1 MKLQGNAVVAQSG
14 GPTAV
19 INNSVCGVIQE
30 WLKGDPPGTLYG
42 ALFGIRGVMEEH
54 MLDLSRQPSH
64 IIEGLRYTPG
74 VALGSC
80 RYKLDREEDFSRL
93 LDAFKKHGIRY
104 FFFIGGNDSMDTA
117 DKINRFAD
125 KVNYEMRVIGIPK
138 TIDND
143 LPETDHTPGYGSA
156 AKFLAA
162 TVRETGLDLKGLI
175 TSNRIVVLEAMGR
188 NAGWLTA
195 ASALA
200 KREECDAPHL
210 IYLPEVPF
218 EREKFL
224 EQVSEVYR
232 EYRFAYV
239 VASEGIRYPDSGYVF
254 KGRGKDPFGHVR
266 LGGLADTLKGIIEEE
281 LHLNVRGI
289 SLGTLQRAAAHFA
302 SRTDADEAYLV
313 GSAAV
318 RAALQ
323 GETDIMITLLRDESA
338 GTYRCT
344 TGTVDLSAVA
354 NVEKKV
360 PLDWISAT
368 GSYVEDE
375 FLDYA
380 RPLIAGEVSPV
391 IKDGLPDFVHFQDF
405 KIPELR
411 RELDRDAASV
421 VK

>member
-19 INNSVCGVIQE
+19 INNSVCGVVQE
-30 WLKGDPPGTLYG
+30 WLKDEPPGTLFG
-42 ALFGIRGVMEEH
+42 ALFGIRGVMEEN
-54 MLDLSRQPSH
+54 MLDLSRQPAH

-74 VALGSC
+74 AALGSS
-80 RYKLDREEDFSRL
+80 RYRLDREEDYGRL
-93 LDAFKKHGIRY
+93 LDAFKKHEIRY

-125 KVNYEMRVIGIPK
+125 GVNYEMRVIGIPK

-143 LPETDHTPGYGSA
+143 LPGTDHTPGYGSA
-156 AKFLAA
+156 AKFLAS

-175 TSNRIVVLEAMGR
+175 TGNRIVVLEAMGR

-210 IYLPEVPF
+210 IYLPEKPF
-218 EREKFL
+218 ERRRFL
-224 EQVSEVYR
+224 QEVSEVYR
-232 EYRFAYV
+232 EYRFAYI
-239 VASEGIRYPDSGYVF
+239 VASEGIRYADSGYVF
-254 KGRGKDPFGHVR
+254 RSQGRDPFGHVR

-281 LHLNVRGI
+281 LDLNVRGI

-313 GSAAV
+313 GAAAV
-318 RAALQ
+318 KAALK
-323 GETDIMITLLRDESA
+323 GETDIMITLVRDGNA
-338 GTYRCT
+338 GAYRCT
-344 TGTVDLSAVA
+344 TGTIDLTEVA

-360 PLDWISAT
+360 PLDWISPS
-368 GSYVEDE
+368 GSYVESE

-380 RPLIAGEVSPV
+380 RPLIAGELSPA
-391 IKDGLPDFVHFQDF
+391 IREGLPDFVQLHHFNL
-405 KIPELR
+405 PELR

-421 VK
+421 IK